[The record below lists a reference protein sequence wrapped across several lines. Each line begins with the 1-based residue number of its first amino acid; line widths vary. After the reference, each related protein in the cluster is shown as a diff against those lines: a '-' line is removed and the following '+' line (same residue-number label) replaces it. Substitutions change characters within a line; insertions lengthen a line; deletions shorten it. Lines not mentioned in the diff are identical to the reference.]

1 MLWIAYTSFRVE
13 SSIFGESVL
22 SPANE
27 YTLQNYET
35 VLSVTNF
42 PRYFLNS
49 LEIGLTVTAL
59 SLFVSIIGAY
69 GLSRFDVKGKNA
81 LIIGIF
87 STQMFP
93 QVLLMIPIYLVIVAL
108 SMLNRVIGVV
118 LGQMILIL
126 PFQIWMLKGYFD
138 GLPPE
143 IDDAAQ
149 IDGTNIAQRLL
160 LVILPVASPG
170 VAVAAFYS
178 FVVSWGDYLI
188 VSVRAKGADGRGVA
202 LVGDPSPFRPAVAQP
217 GVGRRLA
224 APRVAAAVDA
234 ARRLLPLRRAGQ
246 AHRRPAPLACPF
258 AERQRIVPRHH
269 HHRVVWLAAHV
280 AALAERAPPIAVQ
293 AGDGLGIAQRAGVI
307 AERAPRPGCA
317 APPGGIGEGRVLRDS
332 HRV

>member
-1 MLWIAYTSFRVE
+1 MKTQSGIRVRTAVLSYLVVLISLIFFIGPMLWIAYTSFRVE

-108 SMLNRVIGVV
+108 GMLNRVIGVV
-118 LGQMILIL
+118 MGQMILIL

-149 IDGTNIAQRLL
+149 IDGTNIPQRLL

-170 VAVAAFYS
+170 IAVAAFYS

-188 VSVRAKGADGRGVA
+188 VSVVSQGNATATVTLAIQRLTASL
-202 LVGDPSPFRPAVAQP
+202 LVRWGQ
-217 GVGRRLA
+217 
-224 APRVAAAVDA
+224 VAAITV
-234 ARRLLPLRRAGQ
+234 
-246 AHRRPAPLACPF
+246 LA
-258 AERQRIVPRHH
+258 IVPTI
-269 HHRVVWLAAHV
+269 L
-280 AALAERAPPIAVQ
+280 LFSFVQ
-293 AGDGLGIAQRAGVI
+293 GRLVEGLTAGAIK
-307 AERAPRPGCA
+307 
-317 APPGGIGEGRVLRDS
+317 EG
-332 HRV
+332 